1 MTISTADL
9 PAINEI
15 LSSVGQA
22 PVTSLD
28 ETNPDVAITFRTLE
42 QVSREVQA
50 EGWTFNTE
58 FDVTKQ
64 TESDGSYTIPSDML
78 QVDLT
83 QNPNSFDKSVVRRN
97 GKLYDRYNHT
107 EDLTNGESGDIRLDI
122 VYKFD
127 WTDVPVPIQDYII
140 ARAATIVS
148 SKIVGDGQQYQM
160 LQQKEMQCRAL
171 ALEYECNQGDYT
183 FFGHP
188 TGRNY
193 YKSYQPYHALYR

>member
-64 TESDGSYTIPSDML
+64 TASDGSYTIPSDML